1 MAETIGIV
9 TNIKLATITP
19 GFPNAIDVGAF
30 TLLETATNLSW
41 LFYLW
46 VSHAADPPI
55 DRVLQSQ
62 RIALLREA
70 AFRKLT
76 VHAFHDPD
84 SDSVFEIT
92 VDIP

>member
-1 MAETIGIV
+1 MAETIGKV
-9 TNIKLATITP
+9 TNIKLATVTP

-30 TLLETATNLSW
+30 TLLETATGIPW
-41 LFYLW
+41 FFYLW
-46 VSHAADPPI
+46 VSHAADPAI

-62 RIALLREA
+62 RVALLREA

-76 VHAFHDPD
+76 VHALHDPA

>member
-9 TNIKLATITP
+9 TNVKLATITP

-30 TLLETATNLSW
+30 HLLETATGINW
-41 LFYLW
+41 FFYLW
-46 VSHAADPPI
+46 ISHAADPPI

-76 VHAFHDPD
+76 VHAFHDPTD
-84 SDSVFEIT
+84 QSVFEIT